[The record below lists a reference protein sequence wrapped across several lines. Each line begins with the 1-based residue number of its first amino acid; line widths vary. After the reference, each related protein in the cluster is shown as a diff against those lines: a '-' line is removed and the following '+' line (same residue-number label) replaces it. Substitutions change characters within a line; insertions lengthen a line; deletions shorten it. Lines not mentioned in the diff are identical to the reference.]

1 MKKNLFF
8 TGMAILF
15 LCAVSTEGVQAQT
28 AEVNVGGSVAR
39 PYKINPSAMSAMKK
53 VEVTVKDHDG
63 KDHHYSGVSLYE
75 VLTKA
80 EAVPGNLLK
89 GKTMAKYVLI
99 TAADNYQV
107 VVAIP
112 EFDPAFTDQVIVL
125 ADKEDGEA
133 LAANLGPYRLVVP
146 GDKKPARSVM
156 RVTSIE
162 VLDARKP

>member
-1 MKKNLFF
+1 
-8 TGMAILF
+8 
-15 LCAVSTEGVQAQT
+15 
-28 AEVNVGGSVAR
+28 
-39 PYKINPSAMSAMKK
+39 
-53 VEVTVKDHDG
+53 VTVKDHDG

-75 VLTKA
+75 IITKA
-80 EAVPGNLLK
+80 EAVPGNMLK

-107 VVAIP
+107 VLAIP
-112 EFDPAFTDQVIVL
+112 EFDPAFTDKVAVL

-133 LAANLGPYRLVVP
+133 LAANLGPYRLIVP

>member
-1 MKKNLFF
+1 MKKNFIVAAL
-8 TGMAILF
+8 TAIF
-15 LCAVSTEGVQAQT
+15 ICTISVVRAQN
-28 AEVNVGGSVAR
+28 ADVNIGGSVAK
-39 PYKINPSAMSAMKK
+39 PYKINAAAMSAMKK

-63 KDHHYSGVSLYE
+63 NDHHYSGVSLYE
-75 VLTKA
+75 IITKA
-80 EAVPGNLLK
+80 EAMPGNMLK

-107 VVAIP
+107 VLAIP
-112 EFDPAFTDQVIVL
+112 EFDPAFTDRVVVL

-133 LAANLGPYRLVVP
+133 LAANLGPYRLIVP